1 MKAFAVFIFLCTQI
15 SIAWSLFKIAEHQN
29 TKDISISK
37 YIKTF
42 FRWIKKIIT
51 SQAAKYIF
59 ALLFFFFLALFI
71 MSIRG
76 CVREKRQHRSFYRPP
91 ARQYQRAD
99 YNDNYIID
107 LKPED
112 LPSRR
117 GL

>member
-59 ALLFFFFLALFI
+59 ALLFFSFLLYLLWVLEVAYEKNANTALFT
-71 MSIRG
+71 
-76 CVREKRQHRSFYRPP
+76 VHPL
-91 ARQYQRAD
+91 
-99 YNDNYIID
+99 DNIKGRIITIIT
-107 LKPED
+107 
-112 LPSRR
+112 
-117 GL
+117 